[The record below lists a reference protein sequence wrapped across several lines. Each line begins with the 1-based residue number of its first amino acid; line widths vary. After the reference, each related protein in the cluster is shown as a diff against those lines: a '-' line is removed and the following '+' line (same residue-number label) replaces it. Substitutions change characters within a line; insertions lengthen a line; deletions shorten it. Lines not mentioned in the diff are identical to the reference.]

1 VELPKSLKEDN
12 MEWIETLVEE
22 EYFPFYEFMWVCM
35 LGLWWSVIVRLRN
48 LQEELEEQRKIW
60 LEILE
65 YWDEQ

>member
-1 VELPKSLKEDN
+1 